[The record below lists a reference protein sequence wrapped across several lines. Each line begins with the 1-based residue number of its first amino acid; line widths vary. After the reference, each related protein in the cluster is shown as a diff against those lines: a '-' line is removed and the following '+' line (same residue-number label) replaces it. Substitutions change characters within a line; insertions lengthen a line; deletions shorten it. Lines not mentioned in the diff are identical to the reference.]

1 MDIKHKHMEAN
12 LMGTTFNDVKKEPSF
27 QMHRYVQC
35 DSSIKNTDWKNYNY
49 KINQVKKKTRP
60 NF

>member
-12 LMGTTFNDVKKEPSF
+12 LMGTTFNDVTKEPSF

-35 DSSIKNTDWKNYNY
+35 DLLIPALKILNGRITIIKSIK
-49 KINQVKKKTRP
+49 
-60 NF
+60 